1 MAVGKTAKTGDR
13 ARAVAVEQEIPC
25 RKCGKPTRIVKRVK
39 DRGLGIEG
47 GMYHSCTVCEYA
59 EKK

>member
-1 MAVGKTAKTGDR
+1 V
-13 ARAVAVEQEIPC
+13 VEQEIPC

-39 DRGLGIEG
+39 DRGLGIAG
-47 GMYHSCTVCEYA
+47 GMYYSCTVCEYA

>member
-39 DRGLGIEG
+39 DRGLGIAG

>member
-1 MAVGKTAKTGDR
+1 MAVGKAKTGDR
-13 ARAVAVEQEIPC
+13 ARAAAQGEEVAC

-39 DRGLGIEG
+39 DRVLGIAG
-47 GMYHSCTVCEYA
+47 GMYYSCTVCEWA

>member
-1 MAVGKTAKTGDR
+1 MAAGKTAKTADR
-13 ARAVAVEQEIPC
+13 TRAVATEVEIPC

-47 GMYHSCTVCEYA
+47 GMYYSCTVCDYA